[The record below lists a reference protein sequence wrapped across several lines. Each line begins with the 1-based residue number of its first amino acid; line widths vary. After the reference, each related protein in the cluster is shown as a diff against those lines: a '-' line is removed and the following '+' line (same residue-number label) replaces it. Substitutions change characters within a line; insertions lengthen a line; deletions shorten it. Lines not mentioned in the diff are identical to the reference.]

1 MQFNSKVYNKKY
13 MAVPKKRTSKSKK
26 NIRKNAWK
34 SKVEKQAIRSLF
46 LAKYLLKTKPEDPA
60 VEKLLNRLNDE
71 VVKSAPKEDNS
82 NEND

>member
-1 MQFNSKVYNKKY
+1 Q
-13 MAVPKKRTSKSKK
+13 KRTSKSKK

-34 SKVEKQAIRSLF
+34 TKVEKQVVRSLF

-71 VVKSAPKEDNS
+71 TIKSDENNS
-82 NEND
+82 K